1 MQDEAK
7 EESNKLENKKDKK
20 DRKKKRKDKR
30 MDGESGDKVEQGFDD
45 CDVSAALEEAKVA
58 SKKHKKKKSKDLE
71 KNQKNPDDK
80 VQEHERI
87 EAELELDSKEDGNKK
102 KKKNKRKKNGNG
114 DEECDKRVNHV
125 QEDEA
130 QKGEESRKRKRN
142 QGDDVGA
149 RLSVHAE
156 VKVRKKDRMSTASA
170 LGTDE
175 NKTAGNAADA
185 SLENNLGFGRCK
197 VGSRDEMEERRKDH
211 EEVQTSGYKKRTKRE
226 KAFDNPEF
234 ENGSYETGKEVK
246 QSLSIEDN
254 KAAEDGISEMASH
267 ATAIGKKRKKNKEKK
282 DKKGDDQ
289 TAKGPSK
296 NEVNLVDKKTEKK
309 SPAAKPE
316 GNGEISSTKKKKK
329 GSDDF
334 EASDTKNKGKRTK
347 DGSDTSALKKNK
359 KKVSFSSEVE
369 VFPAGNENMNN
380 ENTEEP
386 LIQGKRFTPE
396 EDKKIKEAIDEYILA
411 HQLGEE
417 GKHMILNCK
426 NYPEI
431 KSCWKEIGACLP
443 RRPYVA
449 VYYRAHVLLERSEKR
464 KWDPEEYDI
473 LRRFHAKHGADWKT
487 LAAQLRKHRIHLKDC
502 WRRIKS
508 PNFRRG
514 TWSQDE
520 YQTLFDLV
528 NLDLRMKAFEEK
540 KTKHGMLRDNISW
553 EAISQKLSTR
563 YDAACC
569 EKWYQQLTSPLVNQ
583 GLWADSDD
591 YLLLDALLK
600 VDACCLEDV
609 DWDNLLEH
617 RSAEICRKRWGQ
629 MTRHIGGFK
638 EKPFIEQVE
647 VLSKRYCPEMIEYR
661 N

>member
-7 EESNKLENKKDKK
+7 EERNKLENKKDKK
-20 DRKKKRKDKR
+20 DRKKKQKDKR
-30 MDGESGDKVEQGFDD
+30 TDGGSSDKVEQGFDD

-58 SKKHKKKKSKDLE
+58 SKKHKKKKSKDLD
-71 KNQKNPDDK
+71 KNQKIPDDK
-80 VQEHERI
+80 VQEHERV
-87 EAELELDSKEDGNKK
+87 EVELELDSKEDGSKK

-125 QEDEA
+125 QQDEA

-197 VGSRDEMEERRKDH
+197 VGSGDEMEERRKDR

-246 QSLSIEDN
+246 QPLSIGDN
-254 KAAEDGISEMASH
+254 KAAEEDISEMASH
-267 ATAIGKKRKKNKEKK
+267 ATEIGKKRKKSKEKK
-282 DKKGDDQ
+282 DKKGDNQ

-334 EASDTKNKGKRTK
+334 EASDTKNKGRSTK

-369 VFPAGNENMNN
+369 VFPAGNENLNN
-380 ENTEEP
+380 ENTEKP

-396 EDKKIKEAIDEYILA
+396 EDEKIKEAIDEYVQA

-417 GKHMILNCK
+417 GKSVHTGRYWCIDAW
-426 NYPEI
+426 YPITYRRLKEEEKQGEEEGI
-431 KSCWKEIGACLP
+431 DSHGGREGRRKSRQW
-443 RRPYVA
+443 
-449 VYYRAHVLLERSEKR
+449 R
-464 KWDPEEYDI
+464 KWWRKRRKHTRNRWWEEGSRMGALDM
-473 LRRFHAKHGADWKT
+473 FHAKHGADWKT
-487 LAAQLRKHRIHLKDC
+487 LAAQIGKHRIHLKDC

-540 KTKHGMLRDNISW
+540 KTKHGMVSTTNITFGQS
-553 EAISQKLSTR
+553 R
-563 YDAACC
+563 
-569 EKWYQQLTSPLVNQ
+569 
-583 GLWADSDD
+583 
-591 YLLLDALLK
+591 LLK

-609 DWDNLLEH
+609 DWDNLLQH
-617 RSAEICRKRWGQ
+617 RSGEICRKRWGQ

-661 N
+661 K